1 MRDTRF
7 KQHDCVR
14 IIGSAPGLEQI
25 AGSRGV
31 IVGFALEAEEID
43 YGVLVEAD
51 DWLCW
56 QIPASQVVETTEK
69 VYPSWY
75 ARTP

>member
-7 KQHDCVR
+7 KYNDCVR
-14 IIGSAPGLEQI
+14 IIGNTPELSEI

-31 IVGFALEAEEID
+31 IVGFALEADEID
-43 YGVLVEAD
+43 YGVLVEGD

-56 QIPASQVVETTEK
+56 QIPESQIISSTEK
-69 VYPSWY
+69 VFPPGYSI
-75 ARTP
+75 AD